1 MPNLAG
7 LTAVTL
13 LRRYELNATV
23 TMPVILLVDERLH
36 PSAAL
41 AFADKR
47 PAGVVGS
54 VFECSEQRFLVG
66 LSSEA
71 LGHTLPVW

>member
-13 LRRYELNATV
+13 LRLNELHATV
-23 TMPVILLVDERLH
+23 TMPVTLLVDERLH
-36 PSAAL
+36 PSAGL
-41 AFADKR
+41 TFADKR

-54 VFECSEQRFLVG
+54 VLGCSEQRFLVG